1 MVWHGQGDGLRLC
14 AYMPHEQLL
23 KLWFWSPQ
31 KSKLKR
37 KMSSF
42 SKFLAI
48 LFHCQLP
55 RSKPCNNNCYR
66 CRIKLKRYFPL
77 VQFRN
82 ASAWSVLA
90 ALNLSGKGTACENLK
105 RDKICPSFIEAKK
118 WQLLW
123 SFSNLVSWICWH
135 RTEEDVASAPIS
147 NRQVVGK
154 QQEDGI
160 PRKGLSLKSLPEL
173 DNRHKHRGCITTY
186 LYFERDRSRGEDEN
200 ESGWNYTRAK
210 NRI

>member
-1 MVWHGQGDGLRLC
+1 M
-14 AYMPHEQLL
+14 
-23 KLWFWSPQ
+23 
-31 KSKLKR
+31 
-37 KMSSF
+37 
-42 SKFLAI
+42 
-48 LFHCQLP
+48 
-55 RSKPCNNNCYR
+55 
-66 CRIKLKRYFPL
+66 
-77 VQFRN
+77 QFRN

-123 SFSNLVSWICWH
+123 SLSNLVSWICWY

-147 NRQVVGK
+147 NRQVMGK

-173 DNRHKHRGCITTY
+173 DNRHKNRGCITT
-186 LYFERDRSRGEDEN
+186 FTSREIDLEGRMKTKVGEII
-200 ESGWNYTRAK
+200 RARK
-210 NRI
+210 IVSRNTSYWRIKWCRELKVIYILMVKANSQIVFFLRRGIFDKK